1 MDLPMVT
8 KKPKIRCRTAS
19 CHRFAVNSKNL
30 CASCYQNARSLVL
43 DKKTTWQELE
53 ELGLC
58 SPKAKKVTPFLAA
71 FAKAKEAKA
80 KSPKSKTSNQKGLSI
95 LKNSKAS

>member
-58 SPKAKKVTPFLAA
+58 SPKRVTPFLAA